1 MLMESPLR
9 CTNPPPG
16 GVARRPLPAPD
27 PHSTTPFPL
36 PPSVQPWGPNAARHL
51 HVPSAGADRLRLR
64 HRPRPGLR
72 LPDGHRRVLLRARH
86 EGRRR
91 HHHPGLPDHAPGPRF
106 HRGQFN
112 QSINQNQSQFFVFLG
127 CVAFYPAQ
135 KTEPPPGEHKE
146 PSQFK
151 VPSDLSGKG
160 VVRVPALAHLSG
172 DSFRGGSEWNAQNL
186 VKLM

>member
-112 QSINQNQSQFFVFLG
+112 QSINQIKVNFLFFLG
-127 CVAFYPAQ
+127 VWLFIRLKRQNHPRESTRNRHSLRFRLTCQAR
-135 KTEPPPGEHKE
+135 G
-146 PSQFK
+146 
-151 VPSDLSGKG
+151 LSGSQHWPTCP
-160 VVRVPALAHLSG
+160 VTVSG
-172 DSFRGGSEWNAQNL
+172 EGQNGMP
-186 VKLM
+186 KIW